1 MKIQDIMSMDV
12 CCVSPDTSLVD
23 AAKLMSDLDVGALP
37 VCANDRLAG
46 MLTDRDIVVRGLAR
60 SRDPRE
66 ATARDAM
73 TAEVVYIYDDQE
85 PEDAARLLQARQI
98 RRLPVLNREK
108 RMVGI
113 VSLGDLVVKSG
124 ATLGGAALQEI
135 SHPPLSA
142 DLARSRTVWNA
153 SAELANAK
161 MLEGHALGA
170 LDGVIGQVRDFYF
183 DDQHWH
189 VRYCVVETGQWLRRR
204 RVLIAPEVIG
214 PYDAERKLF
223 PVGLKTEQVRNSP
236 DIDTDKPISRQRE
249 EALRSYYGWSPY
261 YSIGEGATITPL
273 PPASGAKPVG
283 TEGALETKGDPHLRS
298 THATTGYHIE
308 ALDGPIGHVED
319 FLIDS
324 VNWRILYIV
333 IDTTNWWP
341 GKKVVVPV
349 ASIVRVSWSKSEVAM
364 DLTRDAIKAAP
375 SYVEGSLVNR
385 AYAIALR
392 DYYASLRTAVRN
404 RA

>member
-12 CCVSPDTSLVD
+12 CCVSPDTSLSE
-23 AAKLMSDLDVGALP
+23 AAKLMKELDVGALP
-37 VCANDRLAG
+37 VCANDRLTG

-73 TAEVVYIYDDQE
+73 TPEVVYIYDDQA
-85 PEDAARLLQARQI
+85 PEEAARLLQARQI

-113 VSLGDLVVKSG
+113 VSLGDLAVKSG
-124 ATLGGAALQEI
+124 PTLGGAALEEI
-135 SHPPLSA
+135 SHSA
-142 DLARSRTVWNA
+142 QSPDLDRAPAAWKATG
-153 SAELANAK
+153 ELANAK
-161 MLEGHALGA
+161 LLEGHALSA
-170 LDGVIGQVRDFYF
+170 LDGVIGQVKDFYF
-183 DDQHWH
+183 DDRHWR

-214 PYDAERKLF
+214 AYDAERKVF
-223 PVGLKTEQVRNSP
+223 PVGLTTEQVRNSP

-261 YSIGEGATITPL
+261 YFIGEGATIAPMPL
-273 PPASGAKPVG
+273 PSSERSPGAEAV
-283 TEGALETKGDPHLRS
+283 LETKGDHHLRS
-298 THATTGYHIE
+298 THATTGYDIA

-324 VNWRILYIV
+324 LNWRILYVV

-341 GKKVVVPV
+341 GKKVAVPV
-349 ASIVRVSWSKSEVAM
+349 ASIARVSWSKSEVAIE
-364 DLTRDAIKAAP
+364 LTRDAIKAGPA
-375 SYVEGSLVNR
+375 YVGGALVDR
-385 AYAIALR
+385 AYSVALH
-392 DYYASLRTAVRN
+392 DYYEGLRMAARN
-404 RA
+404 RT